1 MCEVG
6 DTLALISRLPVGSNS
21 EMQGERP
28 HIFVVDDDRAVLSL
42 VGTNVSCLEVLRA
55 LRSVSPQCE
64 AVLTTGY
71 ESVEA
76 AVDALRESLGGPV
89 ADVRPAASFKPTI
102 PASLLEVEREH
113 IVRTLELVRGNKAG
127 AARLLGM
134 SRRALY
140 RLLERHGLHRR
151 TPGRPAARPKVT
163 PTRLLPF
170 LRPRAASRASWLPT
184 TPTRFEH
191 CSRSCSQTM
200 DTR

>member
-1 MCEVG
+1 
-6 DTLALISRLPVGSNS
+6 
-21 EMQGERP
+21 MQDERP

-76 AVDALRESLGGPV
+76 AVDALRESLGGSV
-89 ADVRPAASFKPTI
+89 ADARSAASFKPI
-102 PASLLEVEREH
+102 VPAPLLVVEREH

-151 TPGRPAARPKVT
+151 TSGRPAARPKVT
-163 PTRLLPF
+163 SP
-170 LRPRAASRASWLPT
+170 
-184 TPTRFEH
+184 
-191 CSRSCSQTM
+191 
-200 DTR
+200 

>member
-1 MCEVG
+1 MH
-6 DTLALISRLPVGSNS
+6 A
-21 EMQGERP
+21 ERP

-76 AVDALRESLGGPV
+76 AVDALRESLGGSV
-89 ADVRPAASFKPTI
+89 ADARSAASFKPTV

-151 TPGRPAARPKVT
+151 TPGRPAGRPK
-163 PTRLLPF
+163 
-170 LRPRAASRASWLPT
+170 
-184 TPTRFEH
+184 
-191 CSRSCSQTM
+191 
-200 DTR
+200 

>member
-1 MCEVG
+1 
-6 DTLALISRLPVGSNS
+6 
-21 EMQGERP
+21 MQGERP

-89 ADVRPAASFKPTI
+89 ADVRSAASFKPTI
-102 PASLLEVEREH
+102 PAPLLEVEREH

-151 TPGRPAARPKVT
+151 IPGRPAARPKVT
-163 PTRLLPF
+163 PP
-170 LRPRAASRASWLPT
+170 
-184 TPTRFEH
+184 
-191 CSRSCSQTM
+191 
-200 DTR
+200 

>member
-6 DTLALISRLPVGSNS
+6 DTLALISWLPVGSNS

-28 HIFVVDDDRAVLSL
+28 HLFVVDDDRAVLSL

-89 ADVRPAASFKPTI
+89 ADVRSAASFKPTI
-102 PASLLEVEREH
+102 PAPLLEVEREH
-113 IVRTLELVRGNKAG
+113 IVRTLELVGGNKAG

-163 PTRLLPF
+163 PP
-170 LRPRAASRASWLPT
+170 
-184 TPTRFEH
+184 
-191 CSRSCSQTM
+191 
-200 DTR
+200 

>member
-1 MCEVG
+1 MRGRRDPYRDRPLSRTDCADVTHRISALWETANGAHGGVCEVG

-76 AVDALRESLGGPV
+76 AVDALRESLGGSV
-89 ADVRPAASFKPTI
+89 ADVRSAASFKPTI
-102 PASLLEVEREH
+102 PAPLLEVEREH

-151 TPGRPAARPKVT
+151 TPERPAAAPK
-163 PTRLLPF
+163 
-170 LRPRAASRASWLPT
+170 
-184 TPTRFEH
+184 
-191 CSRSCSQTM
+191 
-200 DTR
+200 

>member
-1 MCEVG
+1 
-6 DTLALISRLPVGSNS
+6 
-21 EMQGERP
+21 MQAERP

-76 AVDALRESLGGPV
+76 AVDALRESLGGSV
-89 ADVRPAASFKPTI
+89 ADVPSAASFKPTTI
-102 PASLLEVEREH
+102 PAPLLEVEREH

-163 PTRLLPF
+163 PT
-170 LRPRAASRASWLPT
+170 
-184 TPTRFEH
+184 
-191 CSRSCSQTM
+191 
-200 DTR
+200 

>member
-1 MCEVG
+1 
-6 DTLALISRLPVGSNS
+6 
-21 EMQGERP
+21 MQADRP

-55 LRSVSPQCE
+55 LRTVSPQCE

-76 AVDALRESLGGPV
+76 AVDALRESLGSVANVRSSANLKPPV
-89 ADVRPAASFKPTI
+89 PAP
-102 PASLLEVEREH
+102 LLEVERDH
-113 IVRTLELVRGNKAG
+113 IVRTLELVRGNKAS

-151 TPGRPAARPKVT
+151 TPSRPAAEPKTPVTRP
-163 PTRLLPF
+163 
-170 LRPRAASRASWLPT
+170 
-184 TPTRFEH
+184 
-191 CSRSCSQTM
+191 
-200 DTR
+200 